1 MIITGNIQIPENKA
15 DIIVR
20 SVLIKMGYSKELELK
35 RYILDDNKIIYVV
48 YNPIMY
54 HGKKTKI
61 MRLLSCREYMEYL
74 ISSFQ
79 EKDNVVDSIYPKI
92 NNNNNNNI
100 TYYLT
105 SRPNYNRTKR
115 KVR

>member
-1 MIITGNIQIPENKA
+1 MIITGNIPEDKT

-35 RYILDDNKIIYVV
+35 RYILDDNKISYIV
-48 YNPIMY
+48 YNPIIY

-61 MRLLSCREYMEYL
+61 MKILSCREYMEYL
-74 ISSFQ
+74 ISAFQ
-79 EKDNVVDSIYPKI
+79 EKDNVIESIYPRVKKDK
-92 NNNNNNNI
+92 I

-105 SRPNYNRTKR
+105 SRPNYNKTKR